1 MSLESSVSSG
11 SAAPIDCQ
19 DLADDHRRNHPRLRL
34 GIPARLETLDGAR
47 EARLIDLSQ
56 TGAKIHCP
64 GSHTIGQAMLQW
76 LEFETFGET
85 IWQDGELLGVRFDRP
100 LSPAIIFT
108 TRQMAPSVVTNDH
121 QAASAAA
128 RAWVEGHFRSGTGG

>member
-64 GSHTIGQAMLQW
+64 GPHTIGQAVLQW

-85 IWQDGELLGVRFDRP
+85 VWQDGELLGVRFDRP

-108 TRQMAPSVVTNDH
+108 TRQMAPSVVTNAESVDV
-121 QAASAAA
+121 ASRNSAID
-128 RAWVEGHFRSGTGG
+128 RP